1 MLSVPIG
8 PALLACLVCSETLVT
23 AAAGLAECLS
33 SAGVP
38 VSLPGSPNYANL
50 SEPYNLRLQ
59 YTPAVVVLPT
69 TKRHVSSAVLCAAKS
84 KVKVQAKSGGHS
96 YASYSSGGQNGSM
109 VISLESF
116 QKIAVNGKGIA
127 RVGGGARLGN
137 IATGIYNQSKR
148 ALPHGVCPGVGIGGH
163 ATHGGY
169 YTIVALDVVLA
180 NGSFIHATPTAYTD
194 IFWALRGAA
203 DSIGIITT
211 FYFQTQPAPSSVV
224 NWVYEIPM
232 ASPQVAAN
240 AFSHIQSFALNASVI
255 DDKTGFGV
263 TPSPSNFHI
272 SGTYHGDE
280 ATFRSKIA
288 PEILRTLP
296 TPSSTKIK
304 SFSWIDSLADMW
316 SSPLPQ
322 PLTGYDNH
330 DNFYAKSILVPETTP
345 LTPTA
350 LLNYFTYIATNGSK
364 TPSWFS
370 ELNLLGGP
378 SSKINTPQYPSAY
391 SHRNS
396 LWVLQHYAIVPA
408 NATGNTKPTIDFVK
422 GLNEALGMGYKGYLN
437 YVDPEL
443 SAKEAHETYYGKEDY
458 ERLVRIKKVVDPEAV
473 FWNPQAVG
481 V

>member
-1 MLSVPIG
+1 M
-8 PALLACLVCSETLVT
+8 
-23 AAAGLAECLS
+23 
-33 SAGVP
+33 
-38 VSLPGSPNYANL
+38 
-50 SEPYNLRLQ
+50 
-59 YTPAVVVLPT
+59 PAVVVLPT

-116 QKIAVNGKGIA
+116 QKIAVEGKGIA

-169 YTIVALDVVLA
+169 WYSSRRLGLTLDTIVALDIVLA

-203 DSIGIITT
+203 DSIGIIIT

-232 ASPQVAAN
+232 ASPQIAAN

-345 LTPTA
+345 LTVRKPPPYPTISLISPQPTA

-408 NATGNTKPTIDFVK
+408 NANGNTKPTIDFVK

-443 SAKEAHETYYGKEDY
+443 SAKEAHET
-458 ERLVRIKKVVDPEAV
+458 
-473 FWNPQAVG
+473 
-481 V
+481 

>member
-1 MLSVPIG
+1 
-8 PALLACLVCSETLVT
+8 
-23 AAAGLAECLS
+23 
-33 SAGVP
+33 
-38 VSLPGSPNYANL
+38 
-50 SEPYNLRLQ
+50 
-59 YTPAVVVLPT
+59 
-69 TKRHVSSAVLCAAKS
+69 
-84 KVKVQAKSGGHS
+84 
-96 YASYSSGGQNGSM
+96 
-109 VISLESF
+109 
-116 QKIAVNGKGIA
+116 
-127 RVGGGARLGN
+127 
-137 IATGIYNQSKR
+137 
-148 ALPHGVCPGVGIGGH
+148 
-163 ATHGGY
+163 
-169 YTIVALDVVLA
+169 
-180 NGSFIHATPTAYTD
+180 
-194 IFWALRGAA
+194 
-203 DSIGIITT
+203 
-211 FYFQTQPAPSSVV
+211 
-224 NWVYEIPM
+224 
-232 ASPQVAAN
+232 
-240 AFSHIQSFALNASVI
+240 
-255 DDKTGFGV
+255 
-263 TPSPSNFHI
+263 
-272 SGTYHGDE
+272 
-280 ATFRSKIA
+280 
-288 PEILRTLP
+288 
-296 TPSSTKIK
+296 
-304 SFSWIDSLADMW
+304 MW

-345 LTPTA
+345 LTVRKPPPYPTISLISPQPTA